1 MERSLQRRLLSLH
14 WVMQQK
20 IQLCGCLPAARL
32 ARTGKQQSGS
42 RGACEQIPKLQPRQE
57 APFPCCRTLCAQPQL
72 PGLAVELVQAEMHG
86 LGILHPAGYKVS
98 LADRW
103 PSSDQLQ
110 IGDCLKRWEPP
121 QGKQLATVQEVL
133 HRSSRGRAGV
143 CITICRVI
151 YISFINYPTCN
162 LLTTPG
168 LNITT
173 LVKEKKKLLWKLH
186 WPYAVR
192 ITTWWFVI
200 GKINF
205 FWQCRRATIRF
216 VPTRAEWVLAC
227 VVL

>member
-1 MERSLQRRLLSLH
+1 
-14 WVMQQK
+14 MQQK

-98 LADRW
+98 LADRC

-151 YISFINYPTCN
+151 YISYINYPTCN

-173 LVKEKKKLLWKLH
+173 LVKGKKT
-186 WPYAVR
+186 AVE
-192 ITTWWFVI
+192 TSL
-200 GKINF
+200 
-205 FWQCRRATIRF
+205 TIRSQDNDMMICNWENKF
-216 VPTRAEWVLAC
+216 FLAMQKSNHTIRTHQS
-227 VVL
+227 